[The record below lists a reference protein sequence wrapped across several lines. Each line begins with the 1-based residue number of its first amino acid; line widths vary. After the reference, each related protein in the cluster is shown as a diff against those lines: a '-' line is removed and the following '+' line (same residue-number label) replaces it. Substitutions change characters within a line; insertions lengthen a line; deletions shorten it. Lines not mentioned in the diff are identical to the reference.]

1 MKKLFLTVATAA
13 MMFAC
18 TNNADKNPFLTEWNT
33 PQGVPP
39 FEQIKAE
46 HYLPAFEEGIKQQQ
60 AEIEAI
66 INNPEAPTFENT
78 LEAMD
83 KSGRLLS
90 KVALVFF
97 NITESDGSEELT
109 KVQEV
114 VLPLVSAHSDNIYMD
129 ARLFERV
136 KAVYEGR
143 E

>member
-18 TNNADKNPFLTEWNT
+18 TTKTVENPFLTEWNT
-33 PQGVPP
+33 LEGVPP

-90 KVALVFF
+90 KVSLVFF
-97 NITESDGSEELT
+97 NITESDG
-109 KVQEV
+109 
-114 VLPLVSAHSDNIYMD
+114 
-129 ARLFERV
+129 
-136 KAVYEGR
+136 YE
-143 E
+143 